1 MSDLNPLYKDPTA
14 PIDERVEDL
23 LRRMTVRE
31 KVAQMRLVR
40 RLDIDENA
48 RETCRDGYGASHAN
62 ADLASPGGLNAI
74 QRFLREETRLGI
86 PLLMAGESLHGIRDP
101 GGTVFPQAI
110 ALGAT
115 FDDALVGEIA
125 EAIGAEAR
133 AAGIRQVFAPNLDL
147 ARDPRWGRVEET
159 YGEDTYLAAA
169 FREGGAM
176 STMPCYSELDG
187 EPVHA
192 SRRLLNGRRGALR
205 LRRGSRGLVY
215 GRGGRTR
222 PRGHPPRR
230 CEPLRQAPN
239 LLPAL
244 RRPHPLLLQPQALGL
259 GAGTHAGYSRR
270 SRQRLRLLAPRTALS
285 LWLRPLLHNLRLRR
299 PPRHARKPAGL
310 RAAGAATRRRGHRA
324 CRGFRHGLQ
333 HRFPRGR
340 RGRAPLCRGRRLQ
353 RDALRQAPAR
363 LPADPPRT
371 RRIARGLLRAL
382 LRRLLLH
389 RPADEGSRRARHL
402 HPFHRRPR
410 GRLHAYSLKGSKP

>member
-86 PLLMAGESLHGIRDP
+86 PLLMAGESLHGIRYP

-169 FREGGAM
+169 FREA
-176 STMPCYSELDG
+176 
-187 EPVHA
+187 
-192 SRRLLNGRRGALR
+192 GRC
-205 LRRGSRGLVY
+205 
-215 GRGGRTR
+215 
-222 PRGHPPRR
+222 RR
-230 CEPLRQAPN
+230 C
-239 LLPAL
+239 PA
-244 RRPHPLLLQPQALGL
+244 
-259 GAGTHAGYSRR
+259 
-270 SRQRLRLLAPRTALS
+270 TANS
-285 LWLRPLLHNLRLRR
+285 TASPST
-299 PPRHARKPAGL
+299 P
-310 RAAGAATRRRGHRA
+310 RAA
-324 CRGFRHGLQ
+324 C
-333 HRFPRGR
+333 
-340 RGRAPLCRGRRLQ
+340 
-353 RDALRQAPAR
+353 
-363 LPADPPRT
+363 
-371 RRIARGLLRAL
+371 
-382 LRRLLLH
+382 
-389 RPADEGSRRARHL
+389 
-402 HPFHRRPR
+402 
-410 GRLHAYSLKGSKP
+410 